1 MGVWIETQQLKVSTQ
16 LWVSHPSWVC
26 GLKHTEEEI
35 VNLIKSVTPFVGVWI
50 ETTPRPWLSLPRR
63 SHPSWVCGLKLWRR
77 WEHRGRKRS
86 HTLRGCVDW
95 NTMKSTPAGI
105 LLCHTL
111 RGCVDWNFFCHI
123 ITECL
128 KSHTLR
134 GCVDINEWIKCRLI
148 WMKSGLSEFPTDHSM
163 CCFSGK
169 NAEQRGEMLWSWC
182 YYLCGV
188 LCKIYL
194 RYMFRLFQLSDSVP
208 SLAGFVSFSHHIRLL
223 RPSQPSHS
231 AIAFDSFG

>member
-1 MGVWIETQQLKVSTQ
+1 M
-16 LWVSHPSWVC
+16 
-26 GLKHTEEEI
+26 
-35 VNLIKSVTPFVGVWI
+35 
-50 ETTPRPWLSLPRR
+50 
-63 SHPSWVCGLKLWRR
+63 
-77 WEHRGRKRS
+77 
-86 HTLRGCVDW
+86 
-95 NTMKSTPAGI
+95 
-105 LLCHTL
+105 
-111 RGCVDWNFFCHI
+111 DWNFFCHI

-223 RPSQPSHS
+223 QPPQPSHS
-231 AIAFDSFG
+231 ANAFDSFSHRSRLIQLMQSSHSGNSAVCVNSMKWMNSWNEVDKLVKWSGWTRIMKFMISAQ